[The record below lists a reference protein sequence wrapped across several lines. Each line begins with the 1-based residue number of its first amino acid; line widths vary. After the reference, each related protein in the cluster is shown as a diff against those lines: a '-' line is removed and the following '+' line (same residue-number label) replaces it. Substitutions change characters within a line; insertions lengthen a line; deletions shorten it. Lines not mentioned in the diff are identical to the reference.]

1 LIQKSFLWSAAF
13 GGLQDECQ
21 SGVEPT
27 SRREKYEWA
36 SGRWYW
42 LTKVD
47 GKPVESS
54 LLLDMD
60 SDEFDRQMQAE
71 FERQGAGR
79 RCGGS
84 LR

>member
-1 LIQKSFLWSAAF
+1 M
-13 GGLQDECQ
+13 
-21 SGVEPT
+21 SGPQ
-27 SRREKYEWA
+27 
-36 SGRWYW
+36 GRWYW

-71 FERQGAGR
+71 FERQEAGR

>member
-1 LIQKSFLWSAAF
+1 M
-13 GGLQDECQ
+13 
-21 SGVEPT
+21 SGPQ
-27 SRREKYEWA
+27 
-36 SGRWYW
+36 GRWYW